1 MLTLWNAFMLAI
13 DINTLFLG
21 DGRNIKLLG
30 QIHKLGDSFASAYN
44 FLSFINELSG
54 GLFQI
59 LSDAAWIA
67 YQQDLKAQF
76 EVQNMLKLRELVRI
90 YAELAY
96 MYTCLRPMQRV
107 NIGCLFRVIRKDPEC
122 ESWCCQG

>member
-21 DGRNIKLLG
+21 DGRNIKVLG

-59 LSDAAWIA
+59 LSDATWIA
-67 YQQDLKAQF
+67 Y
-76 EVQNMLKLRELVRI
+76 
-90 YAELAY
+90 
-96 MYTCLRPMQRV
+96 
-107 NIGCLFRVIRKDPEC
+107 
-122 ESWCCQG
+122 